1 MKQMMF
7 SIMLRIVACVLML
20 CASVPT
26 FGVAA
31 QVQHTDNDLG
41 CLSQVIDGQGTFSPT
56 TIAEGGKEWG
66 VAARAEA
73 QWRHP
78 WEASGTFVTEI
89 SLTN

>member
-7 SIMLRIVACVLML
+7 SIVLRTVACVLML

-56 TIAEGGKEWG
+56 TTAEGKRNG
-66 VAARAEA
+66 
-73 QWRHP
+73 
-78 WEASGTFVTEI
+78 ASQQGLRRNGATLGRLLGL
-89 SLTN
+89 S

>member
-1 MKQMMF
+1 MLFGVEVQVSSIGDERPSMTQMLC
-7 SIMLRIVACVLML
+7 SSVLRVVACVLML

-56 TIAEGGKEWG
+56 TTAEGKRNG
-66 VAARAEA
+66 
-73 QWRHP
+73 
-78 WEASGTFVTEI
+78 ASQ
-89 SLTN
+89 

>member
-7 SIMLRIVACVLML
+7 SIVLRIVACVLML

-41 CLSQVIDGQGTFSPT
+41 CLSQVIDG
-56 TIAEGGKEWG
+56 
-66 VAARAEA
+66 
-73 QWRHP
+73 
-78 WEASGTFVTEI
+78 
-89 SLTN
+89 

>member
-7 SIMLRIVACVLML
+7 SIVLRIVACVLML

-56 TIAEGGKEWG
+56 TIAEGGRNG
-66 VAARAEA
+66 AS
-73 QWRHP
+73 QQGLRHNGATP
-78 WEASGTFVTEI
+78 GRLLELS
-89 SLTN
+89 